1 MKIPVLASFVAIF
14 ISESSGNIRYWTQD
28 EVDLIQSELE
38 KFQKID
44 EDRDVEFVGSLMG
57 SVYVLQ
63 NEMFEL
69 AQDFENGKS
78 SAEGSGHLEAAIDSL
93 SLNMANLKRLLEE
106 AETFSKEYAAQ
117 LERKWQ
123 AEQLERKRRA
133 EQEEEE
139 KWKQEEN
146 HLGLDS
152 TGGLAKGVSFFFF
165 Y

>member
-14 ISESSGNIRYWTQD
+14 ISESSGHKRYWTQD

-78 SAEGSGHLEAAIDSL
+78 SAEGSGQLEVAINSL

-106 AETFSKEYAAQ
+106 AETVSKEYTAQLEKKWAAQ
-117 LERKWQ
+117 LEK
-123 AEQLERKRRA
+123 KRRA

-152 TGGLAKGVSFFFF
+152 TGGLAQGFSFF